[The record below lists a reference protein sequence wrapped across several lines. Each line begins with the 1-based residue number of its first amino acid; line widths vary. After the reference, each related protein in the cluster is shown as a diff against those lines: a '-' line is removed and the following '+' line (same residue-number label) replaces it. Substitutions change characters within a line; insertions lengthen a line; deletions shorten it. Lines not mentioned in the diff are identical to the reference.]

1 MLTKV
6 HIIKAMVFPVLM
18 HGCERGTKAEH
29 LRIKCFWT
37 VVLEK
42 TLESPLDS
50 KEIKPGNLKGN
61 QPWISIGR
69 TDAEAETPIL
79 WPPDAKGWLRRD
91 PDAGKDWGQ
100 EEKGQQRMR
109 CLDNIS
115 DSMDMGLSKLREV
128 VRDRE
133 AWHAA
138 VHGVTK
144 DRTRLS
150 DWTTTCEVVGNTTQS
165 RVKCYSFPK
174 GSIGLSFPY

>member
-1 MLTKV
+1 
-6 HIIKAMVFPVLM
+6 
-18 HGCERGTKAEH
+18 
-29 LRIKCFWT
+29 
-37 VVLEK
+37 
-42 TLESPLDS
+42 
-50 KEIKPGNLKGN
+50 
-61 QPWISIGR
+61 
-69 TDAEAETPIL
+69 
-79 WPPDAKGWLRRD
+79 
-91 PDAGKDWGQ
+91 
-100 EEKGQQRMR
+100 MR